1 MKRDLA
7 LIRCLLL
14 SAEAEEK
21 LEATTD
27 YSEKQ
32 VLYHCELAIEAG
44 LLEGQVF
51 HNEQGQP
58 FSAVVQRLTWAG
70 HDFLDAARSE
80 TNWKEATDQ
89 IEKAGGSWTFE
100 IVKSLL
106 VEIAKQALLPG

>member
-1 MKRDLA
+1 MKRDLD
-7 LIRCLLL
+7 LIRYLLL
-14 SAEAEEK
+14 ETEAEEK
-21 LEATTD
+21 PEAMKD

-51 HNEQGQP
+51 HNEQGEP
-58 FSAVVQRLTWAG
+58 FSAVIQRLTWEG

-80 TNWKEATDQ
+80 TNWKKAKDQ
-89 IEKAGGSWTFE
+89 IVKTGGSWTFE

-106 VEIAKQALLPG
+106 VEIAKRSLMP